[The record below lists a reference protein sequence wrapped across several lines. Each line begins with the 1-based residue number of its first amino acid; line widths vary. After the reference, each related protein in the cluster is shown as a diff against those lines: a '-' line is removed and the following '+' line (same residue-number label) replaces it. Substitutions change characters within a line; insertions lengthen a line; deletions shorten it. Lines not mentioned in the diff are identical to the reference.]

1 MGRQICRRLI
11 LAAAVALTALPL
23 SAQKDTEQKDSLV
36 RLMKGSS
43 IELIEKY
50 GVKYRKAI
58 DATFLHNN
66 TYLICDTALWNVD
79 SKLIN
84 CWGNVKLMQEETVLT
99 SDQLDYDVDENM
111 AKFRGGVVQLQNK
124 QNNILRT
131 NNLDYNTKDSVA
143 FFRDGASMKDK
154 DGQVIESVV
163 GNYDSKTRMFEFR
176 DNVNMYTDSVFI
188 RSKRLVY
195 YGNTNKVDFFSPVDF
210 WKEDNMLSAKRG
222 WYDRNEDIFFFRD
235 NVHGMSKDQ
244 ETWSDTLFVYKKLR
258 DIKMLGHVEIHDTTR
273 SVSGVSNYLYYS
285 DSLSRVTM
293 RRDAALTMATED
305 KAKNRVDTL
314 YAGADTLVYYSRMK
328 FQIPEE
334 VFKDARTR
342 LDDMQFDPVSE
353 YRKKAAEAAAKA
365 KADAEAKEAENNPA
379 SRALANAAKTA
390 ESTARTS
397 APEESAASA
406 PEESTASAP
415 EEPAVTA
422 ASADT
427 LKSPSDTLRTGS
439 DTLRAGRDSLLA
451 GSDTLRAG
459 RDSLLAGSDSLR
471 TGADT
476 LQVPDSSK
484 VNFMLGVGNVRIFRR
499 DMQIVCDSV
508 VFSELDSI
516 ARFYKDP
523 IVWNEGN
530 RQYTSDSLFV
540 LIRGNAI
547 DRASLMSNAFII
559 TREDSLR
566 FDQIRS
572 TEVMAYF
579 DTTSALRRFD
589 AMGGASALF
598 YLEENET
605 LSTVNKVESKMLSA
619 ILKDGTIDKVYYF
632 DAPKNDAYPVAQ
644 MKDNEHFMKGF
655 EWRDQLR
662 PKGPED
668 ITTLKVRPSERSAY
682 DAHPKAAFK
691 FTDKYFPG
699 YMASVYRAIEQS
711 RLRKEMKREPA
722 GDMTEMEVA
731 DSAALA
737 APDVTDSLQT
747 ETLKQ
752 KAVRDS
758 LSARADSIARS
769 DSLDAAAAE
778 ISGEA
783 ASDVA
788 PTRKELREEARK
800 LAIARRDARWAELDA
815 RDAAKAAA
823 KEQKKL
829 EKQRART
836 KKALLRQMKQD
847 AKDEAKLRKYVERY
861 TRKKA
866 REEERAAARQK
877 KEAKPDTTNEQ
888 QQSEPSGERTPE
900 ATSWGD
906 IPAPVESEQQT
917 P

>member
-1 MGRQICRRLI
+1 
-11 LAAAVALTALPL
+11 
-23 SAQKDTEQKDSLV
+23 
-36 RLMKGSS
+36 MKGTSL
-43 IELIEKY
+43 ELIEKY

-84 CWGNVKLMQEETVLT
+84 CWGHVKLMQEETVLT
-99 SDQLDYDVDENM
+99 SDQLDYDVDENL

-143 FFRDGASMKDK
+143 FFRDGGAMKDK

-163 GNYDSKTRMFEFR
+163 GNYDSKTRVFEFR

-188 RSKRLVY
+188 KTKRLLY
-195 YGNTNKVDFFSPVDF
+195 NGNTNKADFLLTVDF
-210 WKEDNMLSAKRG
+210 WKEDNMLSAVRG
-222 WYDRNEDIFFFRD
+222 WYDRNSETFFFRN

-244 ETWSDTLFVYKKLR
+244 EVWCDTLYAYRKLNDVEMR
-258 DIKMLGHVEIHDTTR
+258 GNIEIKDTTR

-293 RRDAALTMATED
+293 RRDAAITMVTED

-314 YAGADTLVYYSRMK
+314 YAGADTLIYYSRMK
-328 FQIPEE
+328 FQIPDD
-334 VFKDARTR
+334 VFKDAKTR
-342 LDDMQFDPVSE
+342 LDDIQFDPVSE

-365 KADAEAKEAENNPA
+365 KADAEAKVAENNPA
-379 SRALANAAKTA
+379 SQALAKKAAMEAAGGLNPDDTPPA
-390 ESTARTS
+390 E
-397 APEESAASA
+397 
-406 PEESTASAP
+406 
-415 EEPAVTA
+415 
-422 ASADT
+422 
-427 LKSPSDTLRTGS
+427 SPSDGGETPPDSLKSGS
-439 DTLRAGRDSLLA
+439 DTLLAGADTLLAGADSLLSGADSLLA
-451 GSDTLRAG
+451 GA
-459 RDSLLAGSDSLR
+459 DSLAAGADSLV
-471 TGADT
+471 
-476 LQVPDSSK
+476 VPDSTK
-484 VNFMLGVGNVRIFRR
+484 VSFMLGVGNVRIFRK
-499 DMQIVCDSV
+499 DMQIICDSLS
-508 VFSELDSI
+508 FSQLDSI
-516 ARFYKDP
+516 ARFYKTP

-540 LIRGNAI
+540 LVKGNAI

-566 FDQIRS
+566 FDQIKS

-589 AMGGASALF
+589 AMGGANAMF

-619 ILKDGTIDKVYYF
+619 ILKDGTIDRVYYF

-655 EWRDQLR
+655 EWKDELR

-668 ITTLKVRPSERSAY
+668 ITVLKVRPSERSAY
-682 DAHPKAAFK
+682 DAHPKAVFK
-691 FTDKYFPG
+691 YTDKYFPG
-699 YMASVYRAIEQS
+699 YMTSVYKAIEEK
-711 RLRKEMKREPA
+711 RLRKSRKPVED
-722 GDMTEMEVA
+722 GDLPDKVNA
-731 DSAALA
+731 DSLVVSDSLGGGVVAAIDTLA
-737 APDVTDSLQT
+737 AKGRDL
-747 ETLKQ
+747 
-752 KAVRDS
+752 AAARDS
-758 LSARADSIARS
+758 LSARADSLAVS
-769 DSLDAAAAE
+769 AQLDAAAAE

-783 ASDVA
+783 AQDVA
-788 PTRKELREEARK
+788 PTKKELREEARK

-829 EKQRART
+829 EKKRART
-836 KKALLRQMKQD
+836 KKAVLRQMKQD
-847 AKDEAKLRKYVERY
+847 AKDEAKLQKYVERF
-861 TRKKA
+861 RNKKA
-866 REEERAAARQK
+866 REEARAAAK
-877 KEAKPDTTNEQ
+877 LLKEATTDTTNEQ
-888 QQSEPSGERTPE
+888 QQFEPSGKRAPE
-900 ATSWGD
+900 APLGGD
-906 IPAPVESEQQT
+906 LSTPAEPQS
-917 P
+917 